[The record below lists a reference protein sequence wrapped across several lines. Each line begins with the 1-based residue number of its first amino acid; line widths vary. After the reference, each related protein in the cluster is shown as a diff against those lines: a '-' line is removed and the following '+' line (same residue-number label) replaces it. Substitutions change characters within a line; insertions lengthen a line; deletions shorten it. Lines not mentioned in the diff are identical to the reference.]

1 LRPELTVIGSINLD
15 LVARVEALPRPG
27 ETVSGATL
35 ERIPGGKGA
44 NQAVAAARL
53 DANVRM
59 VGCVGRD
66 ANAGAA
72 QAGLREADV
81 ALDVKE
87 VDAPTGVA
95 IILVG
100 DDGENVIVVVPG
112 ANALVGRFSASGNV
126 LCQLEIPDEAVREA
140 RAQAQWLC
148 VNAAPARP
156 LVVDADL
163 VVVNR
168 YEAEVVGDQPLIAVT
183 LGEEGA
189 VLLEHGKEVTRAK
202 PPHVDAVDG
211 TAAGDAFTA
220 CLVVSLLGGRDPE
233 EALRRACAAGALA
246 ASRFGA
252 TPILIDCD
260 PGHDDAI
267 ALLLALAS
275 PEVELLG
282 VTSVAGNQTL
292 DKTTANALRVLEFAG
307 RGDVPVAAGA
317 DRPLVRDQFVAAYVH
332 GETGLDGPDLPP
344 PQGKP
349 VDRHAVDFL
358 AETIRNHD
366 RPVTLI
372 PVGPLT
378 NVALLLALHPDA
390 RPERIVLMGGAIA
403 EGNVTP
409 AAEFNI
415 WCDPEAA
422 ARVFASGIDVTM
434 IGLDVTHKA
443 LFTQAHIG
451 RLAGRVGE
459 MVTELLRFYDTFHRS
474 VYNFDGSPIHDALA
488 VAHVLNPELVGTLKR
503 NVEIDTES
511 ELCRGRTVV
520 DLWQRTDREPNAQV
534 GVEVDSDGFLE
545 LLVERINS
553 LQ

>member
-1 LRPELTVIGSINLD
+1 MT
-15 LVARVEALPRPG
+15 
-27 ETVSGATL
+27 
-35 ERIPGGKGA
+35 
-44 NQAVAAARL
+44 
-53 DANVRM
+53 
-59 VGCVGRD
+59 
-66 ANAGAA
+66 
-72 QAGLREADV
+72 
-81 ALDVKE
+81 
-87 VDAPTGVA
+87 
-95 IILVG
+95 
-100 DDGENVIVVVPG
+100 
-112 ANALVGRFSASGNV
+112 
-126 LCQLEIPDEAVREA
+126 
-140 RAQAQWLC
+140 
-148 VNAAPARP
+148 
-156 LVVDADL
+156 
-163 VVVNR
+163 
-168 YEAEVVGDQPLIAVT
+168 
-183 LGEEGA
+183 
-189 VLLEHGKEVTRAK
+189 
-202 PPHVDAVDG
+202 
-211 TAAGDAFTA
+211 
-220 CLVVSLLGGRDPE
+220 
-233 EALRRACAAGALA
+233 
-246 ASRFGA
+246 

-317 DRPLVRDQFVAAYVH
+317 DRPLVREQFVAAYVH

-344 PQGKP
+344 PQGTP
-349 VDRHAVDFL
+349 VDQHAVEFL
-358 AETIRNHD
+358 AETIRNSD

-422 ARVFASGIDVTM
+422 SRVFASDIDVTM

-451 RLAGRVGE
+451 RLVGRVGE
-459 MVTELLRFYDTFHRS
+459 MVAELLRFYDTFHRS

-520 DLWQRTDREPNAQV
+520 DLWQRTDREPNALV